1 MKLTRLFLLLLHVG
15 IDLAIAGY
23 PPRTGVDLPQ
33 CPIADPIEIGHIEE
47 SELIEASGL
56 VASHRYPG
64 TYYSIQDSQN
74 PNKVYAM
81 KYNGEAIGKLFKS
94 CQKGKKTSQSSNDRP
109 F

>member
-1 MKLTRLFLLLLHVG
+1 MELRKLFLLLHIG

-23 PPRTGVDLPQ
+23 LSR
-33 CPIADPIEIGHIEE
+33 CPISDPIDMGHIQD
-47 SELIEASGL
+47 SEVVEASGL

-81 KYNGEAIGKLFKS
+81 KYNGEAIGILFKS
-94 CQKGKKTSQSSNDRP
+94 CQKKAKKVRMMAL
-109 F
+109 FE